1 MASILKKD
9 RGMQLEYLGMTKMV
23 IVTLRIKLVLKPN
36 VKHKFMLMR

>member
-9 RGMQLEYLGMTKMV
+9 RGTQLEYLGMTKMV
-23 IVTLRIKLVLKPN
+23 IVNLRIKLVLKPN